1 MNRRY
6 LLQTLLYGTA
16 ALLLRPA
23 ASFAQTTAGTATLLA
38 ALERN
43 HGGRLG
49 VAILDTATGMRSAY
63 RGDERF
69 LICSTF
75 KLLLVAA
82 VLKRVDNNKERLGRR
97 ISFDKSEILAW
108 APVTS
113 LNVGS
118 PGMSI
123 QELCEAT
130 MIMSDNTAAN
140 LLLKTL
146 GGPAAI
152 TTYARGLGDTKTRL
166 DHIEPLNGNQQGDED
181 TTTPWSMLQNMQKI
195 LLGNA
200 LSEESKTRLV
210 NWFSMN
216 QTGSQALKAG
226 LPPDWL
232 IGDKTGAASNANND
246 IALITPPGRQPILVT
261 AYYIND
267 TTNSRARKEVLA
279 KVGSK
284 IPVLIR

>member
-1 MNRRY
+1 MIPRPPRSPRTD
-6 LLQTLLYGTA
+6 TLFPY
-16 ALLLRPA
+16 
-23 ASFAQTTAGTATLLA
+23 TTLF
-38 ALERN
+38 R
-43 HGGRLG
+43 
-49 VAILDTATGMRSAY
+49 
-63 RGDERF
+63 
-69 LICSTF
+69 
-75 KLLLVAA
+75 
-82 VLKRVDNNKERLGRR
+82 
-97 ISFDKSEILAW
+97 
-108 APVTS
+108 S

-200 LSEESKTRLV
+200 LSEESKTQIV

-216 QTGSQALKAG
+216 QTGSQ
-226 LPPDWL
+226 
-232 IGDKTGAASNANND
+232 
-246 IALITPPGRQPILVT
+246 
-261 AYYIND
+261 
-267 TTNSRARKEVLA
+267 
-279 KVGSK
+279 
-284 IPVLIR
+284 